1 MEKTIL
7 IGDKEVKMKSTGSLI
22 WIYRTNFKSD
32 FLKDLISM
40 QKDLEKGNNDISNV
54 NMEVFEKI
62 TWCMA
67 KSADPSIPEIEEW
80 LDQFGMFDIMLALP
94 EIMTLISDNM
104 EQLNN
109 SKKKLE
115 AIQK

>member
-32 FLKDLISM
+32 FLKDLITM

-62 TWCMA
+62 AWCMA
-67 KSADPSIPEIEEW
+67 KSADSSIPEIEKW

>member
-22 WIYRTNFKSD
+22 WIYRSNFKSD
-32 FLKDLISM
+32 FLKDLINM
-40 QKDLEKGNNDISNV
+40 QKELENGKNDISSI

-62 TWCMA
+62 AWCMA
-67 KSADPSIPEIEEW
+67 KSADPTIPEIEKW
-80 LDQFGMFDIMLALP
+80 LDQFGMVDIMIALP

-104 EQLNN
+104 EQLNA